1 MKAAAEAKAKA
12 DAEAAAAAAAKKEA
26 EMKAAAEAK
35 AKADAEVAAAAAA
48 KKEAEMKAAA
58 EAKAKSDAEDIRKQE
73 KAQAF
78 KTKQAEEAR
87 AAAEK
92 RADAVKAKREKE
104 QAEERQR
111 LIKVKAA
118 KEGAAA
124 KHAEIAQ
131 AQAKKK
137 QLEVQAK
144 AGAKT
149 KAPAPTTSDVPK
161 NTTPASVAAPEAV
174 PAPNKPVELSAA
186 EQAAQRARREEEI
199 RARARETQKEL
210 SKRMV
215 ADLTEKLSIPKLKD
229 YLKQNKVKGPKS
241 SAKKAD
247 FVSAALTVAE
257 TKGWEASVMELQSL
271 SSVQAKGFGG
281 GGASKGDAKKKK

>member
-1 MKAAAEAKAKA
+1 
-12 DAEAAAAAAAKKEA
+12 
-26 EMKAAAEAK
+26 
-35 AKADAEVAAAAAA
+35 
-48 KKEAEMKAAA
+48 MKAAA

-124 KHAEIAQ
+124 KHAE
-131 AQAKKK
+131 KK

-149 KAPAPTTSDVPK
+149 KAPAPITSDVPK